1 MKEQIRHY
9 KTDEVEAQ
17 DRCWK
22 ELMNVTFRA
31 IIDLPCT
38 KASGLFCVFCKVV
51 LPFPQYCFW

>member
-22 ELMNVTFRA
+22 EFTNVTFRS
-31 IIDLPCT
+31 IIPTFLVQKLVVC
-38 KASGLFCVFCKVV
+38 SVFFAK
-51 LPFPQYCFW
+51 